1 MIDQSKIAIAGQ
13 LLCLD
18 NGEYSDYCVTGFF
31 VVLKDFNPLEE
42 LSKYIDANPEQKV
55 NYCFE
60 SSAYLAELLAKGFL
74 MEIEYKTLYLGS
86 YNNHEDVS
94 FT

>member
-1 MIDQSKIAIAGQ
+1 MGQ
-13 LLCLD
+13 TNL
-18 NGEYSDYCVTGFF
+18 
-31 VVLKDFNPLEE
+31 
-42 LSKYIDANPEQKV
+42 DANPEQKV

-86 YNNHEDVS
+86 YNNPEDVS